1 MGCENSKIISGNKQ
15 LKNPTDSEQQLKKSD
30 MQCSLEDEIVELTPK
45 QKELLTETWKQLVEN
60 ISNVG
65 VITFMNLFETHPD
78 VQDVFMP
85 FKGLSVEE
93 LRHSKELR
101 AHGLR
106 VMGFVQKVV
115 ARLDEPEKSEQL
127 LKELGRNHVMYGAKV
142 DYVDLIG
149 PQFVFAVKPSM
160 EKYWSEE
167 IEDAWIQLFRYMAY
181 QMKKA
186 MLERTCP
193 KSPSNEEV
201 TKESDIKLNES

>member
-1 MGCENSKIISGNKQ
+1 MGCENSKLGNCEKPN
-15 LKNPTDSEQQLKKSD
+15 KSVEVIESNEIVNSHVVEDSEPVTVTQRH
-30 MQCSLEDEIVELTPK
+30 
-45 QKELLTETWKQLVEN
+45 KELILENWHLLVEN

-85 FKGLSVEE
+85 FKGLSQEE

-127 LKELGRNHVMYGAKV
+127 LKELGRNHVMYGAKI

-149 PQFVFAVKPSM
+149 PQFVYAVKPSLK
-160 EKYWSEE
+160 EHWNDEV
-167 IEDAWIQLFRYMAY
+167 EDAWIQLFKYMANI
-181 QMKKA
+181 MKKA
-186 MLERTCP
+186 MLETTSCQEKNSNN
-193 KSPSNEEV
+193 KS
-201 TKESDIKLNES
+201 

>member
-1 MGCENSKIISGNKQ
+1 MGCQHSKNANICTEMNENGEKDNIAEVIVLDESDSKELTASQKQ
-15 LKNPTDSEQQLKKSD
+15 L
-30 MQCSLEDEIVELTPK
+30 IH
-45 QKELLTETWKQLVEN
+45 ETWKHLVDN

-85 FKGLSVEE
+85 FKGLTKEE
-93 LRHSKELR
+93 LRHSTELR

-127 LKELGRNHVMYGAKV
+127 LRELGKNHVMYGAKI
-142 DYVDLIG
+142 DYVDVR

-160 EKYWSEE
+160 KDHWSDD
-167 IEDAWIQLFRYMAY
+167 IEDAWIQLFKFMAY
-181 QMKKA
+181 KMKKA
-186 MLERTCP
+186 MLE
-193 KSPSNEEV
+193 SINNQNDSNQETNKEAN
-201 TKESDIKLNES
+201 TKQIEI

>member
-1 MGCENSKIISGNKQ
+1 MGCENSKMEKCEKKDKSAEAIESNEVAH
-15 LKNPTDSEQQLKKSD
+15 PHMEEESEP
-30 MQCSLEDEIVELTPK
+30 LTVSPR
-45 QKELLTETWKQLVEN
+45 QKELILENWQLLVDN

-85 FKGLSVEE
+85 FKGLSQEE

-127 LKELGRNHVMYGAKV
+127 LKELGKNHVMYGAKI

-149 PQFVFAVKPSM
+149 PQFVYAVKPSLK
-160 EKYWSEE
+160 EHWNDEVEE
-167 IEDAWIQLFRYMAY
+167 AWIQLFKYMASI
-181 QMKKA
+181 MKKA
-186 MLERTCP
+186 MLETNNCQEKNST
-193 KSPSNEEV
+193 KS
-201 TKESDIKLNES
+201 

>member
-1 MGCENSKIISGNKQ
+1 MGCQHTKSATDDCSGKCDGVIEESNQVMNSHVMEPIE
-15 LKNPTDSEQQLKKSD
+15 T
-30 MQCSLEDEIVELTPK
+30 VEVTQK
-45 QKELLTETWKQLVEN
+45 QKELILGIWKELVDN

-85 FKGLSVEE
+85 FKGLSQEE

-127 LKELGRNHVMYGAKV
+127 LKELGKNHVMYGAKI

-149 PQFVFAVKPSM
+149 PQFVYAVKPSLK
-160 EKYWSEE
+160 EHWNDEVEE
-167 IEDAWIQLFRYMAY
+167 AWIQLFKYMASI
-181 QMKKA
+181 MKKA
-186 MLERTCP
+186 MLETNNCQEKNST
-193 KSPSNEEV
+193 KS
-201 TKESDIKLNES
+201 